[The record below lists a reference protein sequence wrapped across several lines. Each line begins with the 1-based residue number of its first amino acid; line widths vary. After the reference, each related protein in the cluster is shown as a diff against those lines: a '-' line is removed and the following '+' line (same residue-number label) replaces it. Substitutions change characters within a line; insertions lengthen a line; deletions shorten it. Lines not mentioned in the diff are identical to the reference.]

1 VVGPNADDGLM
12 QLGNYNG
19 TPSSIVTIL
28 DGIKTKFPNAEIIY
42 EKGCEVADPSS
53 RTSLYQNFISQKNG
67 EKGMK
72 VEFFNNNEFK
82 GTPVN
87 ISVNKTGIN
96 YNSFGGTQ
104 LAPVWKRKYIG
115 DYFRNFQKFLH
126 WRCGIFCFNI
136 RYLHTFC

>member
-1 VVGPNADDGLM
+1 LPLNKNIKKIAVVGPNADDGLM

-42 EKGCEVADPSS
+42 EKGSEVADPSS

-72 VEFFNNNEFK
+72 VAFFNNNEFK
-82 GTPVN
+82 GSRP
-87 ISVNKTGIN
+87 
-96 YNSFGGTQ
+96 
-104 LAPVWKRKYIG
+104 
-115 DYFRNFQKFLH
+115 
-126 WRCGIFCFNI
+126 IFP
-136 RYLHTFC
+136 